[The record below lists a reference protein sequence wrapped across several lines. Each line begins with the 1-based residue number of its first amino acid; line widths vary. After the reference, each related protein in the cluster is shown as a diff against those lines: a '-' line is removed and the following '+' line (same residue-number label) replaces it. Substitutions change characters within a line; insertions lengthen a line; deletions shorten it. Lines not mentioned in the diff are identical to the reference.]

1 MTTCRPL
8 RKCISSS
15 ADELIIYGADNFA
28 QFPRRVTSIR
38 SKCDRALAAACQDD
52 LVVLRGK
59 LDREYHRWLRSH
71 GLGSDYVVEYKALS
85 RELSLSELIVKDPEP
100 ILEIIRETGRK
111 PVYVPWFSGRM
122 EAEAARA
129 LGADLFGA
137 PEAATMKYN
146 DKSVFKTVCRQL
158 DLPVFVGNSFVV
170 SNSDTTAIHPE
181 DSGANADEM
190 TRDVNRYLSTHE
202 TVIIRGTRGESGMSL
217 YKTAGDDV
225 PDLYREIAASGEKV
239 VIIEP
244 FLRVISTP
252 NDQWVI
258 DRNGD
263 ISHLGLADQI
273 CERGMVHIGTQ
284 EGPPPSQ
291 RIHNYITQA
300 SLRIAKHMAE
310 YGYRGVLGID
320 YVVTDEGIFPVENN
334 ARFNGS
340 SYVRLIINNIEKF
353 KIPVAYWKF
362 IKIKTPPCSFFELT
376 QRIANVLYDGE
387 KTNSVF
393 PFNCNALPLTGDF
406 AVILLAEDL
415 NHLIYLEQLLKE
427 MGVKRD

>member
-8 RKCISSS
+8 RKCISGS

-28 QFPRRVTSIR
+28 QFPSRDASIR
-38 SKCDRALAAACQDD
+38 SKCDRALPAARQDD

-59 LDREYHRWLRSH
+59 LDREYHSWLRSH
-71 GLGSDYVVEYKALS
+71 GLGSDHVAEYEAMS
-85 RELSLSELIVKDPEP
+85 RELSLSELIVKDPGP
-100 ILEIIRETGRK
+100 ILKIIRETGRK

-122 EAEAARA
+122 ELEAARA

-137 PEAATMKYN
+137 PEAATLKYN
-146 DKSVFKTVCRQL
+146 DKSDFKTVCRQL
-158 DLPVFVGNSFVV
+158 GVSVVVGDSF
-170 SNSDTTAIHPE
+170 AIHPE
-181 DSGANADEM
+181 NSANAGEM
-190 TRDVNRYLSTHE
+190 ARVVSRHLSTHE
-202 TVIIRGTRGESGMSL
+202 TVIIRGTVGAFGMSL
-217 YKTAGDDV
+217 YKTAGDNV
-225 PDLYREIAASGEKV
+225 PDLYREIAASGEMM

-258 DRNGD
+258 DRNGG

-284 EGPPPSQ
+284 EGQPPSQ
-291 RIHNYITQA
+291 RIHSYITQT
-300 SLRIAKHMAE
+300 SHRIAKHMAGF
-310 YGYRGVLGID
+310 GYRGVLGID
-320 YVVTDEGIFPVENN
+320 YIVTDEGIFPIENN

-340 SYVRLIINNIEKF
+340 SYVRLIINNIENLTTP
-353 KIPVAYWKF
+353 IGYWKF
-362 IKIKTPPCSFFELT
+362 IKIKTLPCSFSELT
-376 QRIANVLYDGE
+376 QRIENVLFDG
-387 KTNSVF
+387 KKMNSVF
-393 PFNCNALPLTGDF
+393 PYNCNALPSTGDF

-415 NHLIYLEQLLKE
+415 NHLVYLEQLLKE

>member
-1 MTTCRPL
+1 MTTYHPL

-28 QFPRRVTSIR
+28 QFPRRDASVR
-38 SKCDRALAAACQDD
+38 SKCERALPAASQDD

-59 LDREYHRWLRSH
+59 LDREYHCWLRSH
-71 GLGSDYVVEYKALS
+71 GLGSDHVVEYKAMS
-85 RELSLSELIVKDPEP
+85 RELSLSELIVKDPGP
-100 ILEIIRETGRK
+100 ILKIIRKTGRK
-111 PVYVPWFSGRM
+111 PVYVPWFSGQM
-122 EAEAARA
+122 EAEAAKA

-137 PEAATMKYN
+137 PQTATLKYN
-146 DKSVFKTVCRQL
+146 DKSDFKAVCRQL
-158 DLPVFVGNSFVV
+158 DVPVVVGDSF
-170 SNSDTTAIHPE
+170 AIHPE
-181 DSGANADEM
+181 DTANAGEM
-190 TRDVNRYLSTHE
+190 ARVVNGRLATHD
-202 TVIIRGTRGESGMSL
+202 TVIIRGTLGEFGMSL

-244 FLRVISTP
+244 FLSVISTP

-284 EGPPPSQ
+284 KGQPPTP
-291 RIHNYITQA
+291 RIRNYVNQT
-300 SLRIAKHMAE
+300 SHKIAKHMAE
-310 YGYRGVLGID
+310 FGYRGVLGID
-320 YVVTDEGIFPVENN
+320 YIVTDEGIFPIENN

-340 SYVRLIINNIEKF
+340 TYVRLIINNIEKLTT
-353 KIPVAYWKF
+353 PNEYWKF
-362 IKIKTPPCSFFELT
+362 IKIKTLPCSFLELT
-376 QRIANVLYDGE
+376 RRIENILYDG
-387 KTNSVF
+387 KKINSVF
-393 PFNCNALPLTGDF
+393 PYNCDALPLTGDF
-406 AVILLAEDL
+406 SVILLAEDL
-415 NHLIYLEQLLKE
+415 NHLIQLEQLLKE